1 MKPARMYILTEQL
14 KAGPR
19 ARKQFV
25 EGTAVPG
32 IGPKFTSEEEVNL
45 LEAKAC
51 ERNDPKGG
59 MG

>member
-1 MKPARMYILTEQL
+1 MYILTEQL